1 MELGFLA
8 CYSEYVH
15 RNMKEITLF
24 DDNTILECDMIILQ
38 LEEVFNEYEIS
49 GYFNGMPEFTRYD
62 SSKIILDMEKR
73 RNELLEFLNSGKP
86 VVILNGN
93 DDYRYRY
100 TGRKEYSGTGRNT
113 SVTNIVADIHSSE
126 ILPIKLKTLKLTGK
140 ETTLKNK
147 KIEEFYKKY
156 SNNFKYSTVYENID
170 NDKTLLN
177 IKNTEKVVG
186 FFEKIKN
193 GIMLFLPSLDFDKLT
208 QENGRKLEKQYF
220 DDIYT
225 LAKKLSNNEEIIL
238 PEYSKQY
245 LLTNE
250 KDIINSI
257 ETEKE
262 KLNLLQK
269 SIEVKEEKLRKTQEE
284 KIIFTGSGTSLEKT
298 VVAELKQMGFNILK
312 YDESS
317 KDEDIIISYNDKVAI
332 VEVKGVDG
340 SATEK
345 HTSQTVKWKSMY
357 HIEHDILPKGFL
369 IVNAFKDKELENRK
383 NTFPNQM
390 LKYAKQQEICLLTTL
405 QVFNIR
411 CYLKCNPDKKDEIL
425 EELYNTVGTY
435 DKFIEWNLNIKKI

>member
-1 MELGFLA
+1 MRIFFLW
-8 CYSEYVH
+8 
-15 RNMKEITLF
+15 
-24 DDNTILECDMIILQ
+24 
-38 LEEVFNEYEIS
+38 
-49 GYFNGMPEFTRYD
+49 
-62 SSKIILDMEKR
+62 
-73 RNELLEFLNSGKP
+73 
-86 VVILNGN
+86 
-93 DDYRYRY
+93 
-100 TGRKEYSGTGRNT
+100 
-113 SVTNIVADIHSSE
+113 
-126 ILPIKLKTLKLTGK
+126 
-140 ETTLKNK
+140 
-147 KIEEFYKKY
+147 YKQ
-156 SNNFKYSTVYENID
+156 N
-170 NDKTLLN
+170 
-177 IKNTEKVVG
+177 
-186 FFEKIKN
+186 
-193 GIMLFLPSLDFDKLT
+193 
-208 QENGRKLEKQYF
+208 
-220 DDIYT
+220 
-225 LAKKLSNNEEIIL
+225 
-238 PEYSKQY
+238 
-245 LLTNE
+245 NE

-390 LKYAKQQEICLLTTL
+390 LKYA
-405 QVFNIR
+405 
-411 CYLKCNPDKKDEIL
+411 
-425 EELYNTVGTY
+425 
-435 DKFIEWNLNIKKI
+435 